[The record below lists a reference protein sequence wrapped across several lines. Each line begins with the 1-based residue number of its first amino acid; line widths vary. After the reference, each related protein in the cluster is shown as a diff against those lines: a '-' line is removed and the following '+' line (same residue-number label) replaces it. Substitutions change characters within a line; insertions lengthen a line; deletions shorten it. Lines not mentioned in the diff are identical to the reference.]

1 MYIFSQI
8 YKCNAS
14 YTHARQLKLKF
25 YHKLSLKRPKSKNHR
40 IHILQIYSILINT
53 NPLICGMILLTTYF
67 KELMHTNPN
76 FIKGLITKFNVY
88 IVKLV
93 YANRGIHKTVNNQET
108 QLLDTKLFENSS
120 SLNAKNE
127 IENAVFF

>member
-8 YKCNAS
+8 HKCNAS
-14 YTHARQLKLKF
+14 YTHATQLKLKF

-40 IHILQIYSILINT
+40 IHILQIYSILKNT

-93 YANRGIHKTVNNQET
+93 RGMHKKVNNQET
-108 QLLDTKLFENSS
+108 RLIDKKWFETTS